1 MVDVCDRSMQWLA
14 TAMEKEQSGW
24 DFYKNAAEKCNTAMG
39 KELFRKLMADEGV
52 HMQRVKQI
60 YDSLYN
66 RKVWSQDWM
75 ACKTENPDLRQLIR
89 DRIEKLAPQVKPESG
104 DLDAIETGLGMEQGS
119 ISFYEDQLK
128 LATDPLEKEFLDLIL
143 REERGHFV
151 ALKDLKLFFTNP
163 ESWYYEKE
171 RQHVDGA

>member
-24 DFYKNAAEKCNTAMG
+24 DFYKNAAEKCATAMG
-39 KELFRKLMADEGV
+39 KELFRKLMADEGI

-60 YDSLYN
+60 YDALYN

-89 DRIEKLAPQVKPESG
+89 RQNRKISASSKSGIRRSGRHRDRPG
-104 DLDAIETGLGMEQGS
+104 DGTGLHR
-119 ISFYEDQLK
+119 
-128 LATDPLEKEFLDLIL
+128 FL
-143 REERGHFV
+143 
-151 ALKDLKLFFTNP
+151 
-163 ESWYYEKE
+163 
-171 RQHVDGA
+171 

>member
-1 MVDVCDRSMQWLA
+1 MVNVCDRSLQMLA

-24 DFYKNAAEKCNTAMG
+24 EFYKNAAEKCGNAMG
-39 KELFRKLMADEGV
+39 KELFRKLMADEGI

-66 RKVWSQDWM
+66 KQVWSQDWM
-75 ACKTENPDLRQLIR
+75 ACRTENQDLNQFIS
-89 DRIEKLAPQVKPESG
+89 DRITKLSGQIKPESG
-104 DLDAIETGLGMEQGS
+104 DLEAIEIGLDMEQGS
-119 ISFYEDQLK
+119 INFYEEQLK
-128 LATDPLEKEFLDLIL
+128 NAVDSQERDFLDLMI

-171 RQHVDGA
+171 RQHVDGG